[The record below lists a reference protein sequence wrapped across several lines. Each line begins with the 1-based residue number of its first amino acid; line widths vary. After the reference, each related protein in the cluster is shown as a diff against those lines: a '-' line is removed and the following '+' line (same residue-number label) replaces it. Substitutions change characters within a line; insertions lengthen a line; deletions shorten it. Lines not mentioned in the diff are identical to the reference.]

1 MTIEILGVD
10 IAKNVFQIDAPDVYG
25 PRKTL
30 YAKLNGLIA
39 A

>member
-1 MTIEILGVD
+1 MTIETLGVA
-10 IAKNVFQIDAPDVYG
+10 IAKYVFQIDAPDVYG

-30 YAKLNGLIA
+30 YAKLTGLIA